1 MNTWLAPVSIG
12 VVPRTPNYGGRTP
25 EGLVLIFRRAKS
37 G

>member
-12 VVPRTPNYGGRTP
+12 VVPRTPDYGGRTP
-25 EGLVLIFRRAKS
+25 EGLVLIFQRAKS